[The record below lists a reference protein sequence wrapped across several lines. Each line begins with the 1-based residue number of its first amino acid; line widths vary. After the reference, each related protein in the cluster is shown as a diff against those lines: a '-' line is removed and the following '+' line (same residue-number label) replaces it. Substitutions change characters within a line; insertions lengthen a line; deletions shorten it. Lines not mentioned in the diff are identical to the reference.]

1 MSPGGGLWIGEHP
14 TENRNRYLVLPLD
27 FSKVGGMGGETLER
41 KFANYMDVSLDD
53 FIARYSNL
61 FPPGTFDAV
70 QTDTKYKAV
79 TNAARANG
87 LPLYLI
93 IDEYDNFTNSL
104 IRSAGKRILSLLVFI
119 LTPAC

>member
-1 MSPGGGLWIGEHP
+1 MIL
-14 TENRNRYLVLPLD
+14 L
-27 FSKVGGMGGETLER
+27 
-41 KFANYMDVSLDD
+41 
-53 FIARYSNL
+53 
-61 FPPGTFDAV
+61 PGTRNILP
-70 QTDTKYKAV
+70 TKYKAV